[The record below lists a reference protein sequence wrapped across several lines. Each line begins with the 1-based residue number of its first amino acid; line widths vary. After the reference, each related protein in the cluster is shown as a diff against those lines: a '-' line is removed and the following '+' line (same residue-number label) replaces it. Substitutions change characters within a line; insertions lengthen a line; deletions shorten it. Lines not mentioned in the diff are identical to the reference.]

1 MTRTRRSRG
10 RRAAWLLVL
19 AALAAAAVLSSRLG
33 QPRAHGVQIF
43 YVRYDPA
50 THTGALVAVLRP
62 GPPGGPDARLET
74 ALRALLAGP
83 TPDEQRRGIVSE
95 IPPGT
100 ALRSVRV
107 QGGTAVVDLTSSFA
121 RGGGSTSMQARVWQ
135 VVYTG
140 TQSRAASRV
149 QILLDGR
156 RVPALGGEG
165 VLIGAPLRRPAAT
178 PAF

>member
-1 MTRTRRSRG
+1 MRRTRRSRG

-19 AALAAAAVLSSRLG
+19 AALAAAVVASRLG
-33 QPRAHGVQIF
+33 PSRAQGVEVF

-50 THTGALVAVLRP
+50 THTGALVTVRRP
-62 GPPGGPDARLET
+62 VAPGAPDARLET

-83 TPDEQRRGIVSE
+83 TPDERRRGIVSE

-107 QGGTAVVDLTSSFA
+107 QGGIAVVDLTSSFA

-140 TQSRAASRV
+140 TQSRAASGV

-156 RVPALGGEG
+156 RVEALGGEG
-165 VLIGAPLRRPAAT
+165 VLIGTPLRRPAAPPT
-178 PAF
+178 F